1 MKVFVAGCG
10 TMGAG
15 IAQVFASFGHQTIMF
30 DREADLVDRGYAM
43 IEKQLKRQQDKGRLS
58 PEEVAGQLSKLV
70 RSTAIP
76 DAAEADLVIEAI
88 FEDLEAKREL
98 FGKLD
103 KLCRPD
109 CLFATNTS
117 SLSISKIAQGLD
129 HEASLAGMHFFNP
142 APVMKLVEIIRGQKT
157 SQEAMDRTA
166 DIVRAIGKEPVFCA
180 ESPGF
185 IVNRL
190 LIPLINEAADLLDR
204 EVASRDDIDQAMR
217 LGANHPM
224 GPLQLADFIGI
235 DIVRNIMEI
244 IQEGTGNP
252 KYQPSPL
259 LDRMVKAGKLGRK
272 SGEGFY
278 KYQTGRE

>member
-15 IAQVFASFGHQTIMF
+15 IAQVFASFGHQTIIF
-30 DREADLVDRGYAM
+30 DKEMDLVDRGFAM
-43 IEKQLKRQQDKGRLS
+43 IEKQLKRQLDKGRLS
-58 PEEVAGQLSKLV
+58 QEEMEAQLSRLV
-70 RSTAIP
+70 RTTAVQ
-76 DAAEADLVIEAI
+76 DAAGAGLVIEAI
-88 FEDLEAKREL
+88 FEDLEAKRDL
-98 FGKLD
+98 FSRLD

-129 HEASLAGMHFFNP
+129 HESNLVGMHFFNP
-142 APVMKLVEIIRGQKT
+142 APVMKLVEIIRGQET
-157 SQEAMDRTA
+157 SQQAMDRTA
-166 DIVRAIGKEPVFCA
+166 EVVRSIGKEPVFCA

-190 LIPLINEAADLLDR
+190 LIPLINEAADLFDR
-204 EVASRDDIDQAMR
+204 GVASRDDIDQAMR

-235 DIVRNIMEI
+235 DIVLSIMEI

-259 LDRMVKAGKLGRK
+259 LGRMVREGKLGRK
-272 SGEGFY
+272 TGEGFY
-278 KYQTGRE
+278 QY

>member
-15 IAQVFASFGHQTIMF
+15 IAQVFASFGHETVMF
-30 DREADLVDRGYAM
+30 DREADLVSRGYAM
-43 IEKQLKRQQDKGRLS
+43 IEKQVKRQLDKGRLS
-58 PEEVAGQLSKLV
+58 QEEAAALLANLT
-70 RSTAIP
+70 RSTAIQ
-76 DAAEADLVIEAI
+76 DAADADLVIEAI
-88 FEDLEAKREL
+88 FEDLETKRDL

-103 KLCRPD
+103 KLCHPD

-117 SLSISKIAQGLD
+117 SLSITEIAQGLD
-129 HEASLAGMHFFNP
+129 HESSLAGMHFFNP
-142 APVMKLVEIIRGQKT
+142 APVMKLVEVIRGAKT
-157 SQEAMDRTA
+157 SEATMKQIA
-166 DIVRAIGKEPVFCA
+166 DMVRAIGKEPVFCQ

-190 LIPLINEAADLLDR
+190 LIPMINEAADLLDR

-235 DIVRNIMEI
+235 DIVLSIMEI
-244 IQEGTGNP
+244 IQEGTKNP

-259 LDRMVKAGKLGRK
+259 LDRMVKDGKLGRK

-278 KYQTGRE
+278 RY